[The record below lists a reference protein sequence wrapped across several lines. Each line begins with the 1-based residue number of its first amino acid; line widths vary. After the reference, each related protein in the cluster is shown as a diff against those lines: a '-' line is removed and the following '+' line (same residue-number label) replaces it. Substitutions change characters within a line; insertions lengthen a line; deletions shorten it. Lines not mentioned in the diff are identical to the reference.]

1 MNFFKGPHTWER
13 IAKFTLDICNYWQI
27 TNKVVRIGTDNGANM
42 IKAFADFSDELQ
54 LDDIDLVVHNND
66 SEGNKDFD
74 EIHPSI
80 LLEAVDNITQE
91 LAGSF
96 HDSLLVR
103 LRRNGLLQMWFPCVC
118 HTAQLGVKDF
128 LETNLGHRGQINAIV
143 AKAQCFVTKCNKF
156 RHFYHRKW
164 HFG

>member
-1 MNFFKGPHTWER
+1 M
-13 IAKFTLDICNYWQI
+13 
-27 TNKVVRIGTDNGANM
+27 RIGTDNGANM

-54 LDDIDLVVHNND
+54 LDDIDLVVHDID

-96 HDSLLVR
+96 PDSLLVR
-103 LRRNGLLQMWFPCVC
+103 LRRDGLLQMCFPCYVI
-118 HTAQLGVKDF
+118 LLNYG
-128 LETNLGHRGQINAIV
+128 
-143 AKAQCFVTKCNKF
+143 
-156 RHFYHRKW
+156 
-164 HFG
+164 

>member
-1 MNFFKGPHTWER
+1 
-13 IAKFTLDICNYWQI
+13 
-27 TNKVVRIGTDNGANM
+27 M

>member
-1 MNFFKGPHTWER
+1 M
-13 IAKFTLDICNYWQI
+13 
-27 TNKVVRIGTDNGANM
+27 
-42 IKAFADFSDELQ
+42 Q

-103 LRRNGLLQMWFPCVC
+103 PRRNGLLQMWFPCVC
-118 HTAQLGVKDF
+118 HTAQLGVEGF

-143 AKAQCFVTKCNKF
+143 AKANASSQVQKIQRSVRRFSARNLSI
-156 RHFYHRKW
+156 YQQ
-164 HFG
+164 